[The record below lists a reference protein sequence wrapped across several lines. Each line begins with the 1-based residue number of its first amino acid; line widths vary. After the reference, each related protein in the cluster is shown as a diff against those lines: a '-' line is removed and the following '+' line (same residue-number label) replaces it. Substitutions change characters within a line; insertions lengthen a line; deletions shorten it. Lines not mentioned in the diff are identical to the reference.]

1 MFFLGGGLLSRV
13 LQMQKEHKQREERS
27 SDESEMQTRGRNT
40 SETVN
45 RAMLISQL
53 LFKVRQ
59 TEVAAKPL
67 FASGHTSAKWDEFK
81 KESDGLIG
89 ELQKASTYNFEM
101 WRRDVLEALDGD
113 GDEKIALDKNAKVM
127 SFDRK
132 EGGRLQV
139 HYSERLVTL
148 LKEARQ
154 LSALGCRIPKEVDE
168 ALSTAEKFYQNA
180 MKLKQAATFYNTIG
194 DQMLDCQQGMLVD
207 EAVEFEQVI
216 NSQKKTQ
223 DGKHISWNNTTQLKE
238 YTNTLHR

>member
-1 MFFLGGGLLSRV
+1 MAS
-13 LQMQKEHKQREERS
+13 QIQQEHNQREGRS
-27 SDESEMQTRGRNT
+27 SDMSDVQTRGRNT

-45 RAMLISQL
+45 RVMLISQL

-59 TEVAAKPL
+59 TKVAAEPL
-67 FASGHTSAKWDEFK
+67 FAVGQLSSKWQKFNE
-81 KESDGLIG
+81 ESDGLVSD
-89 ELQKASTYNFEM
+89 LQKASAKNFDD
-101 WRRDVLEALDGD
+101 WRRDILEALDGD
-113 GDEKIALDKNAKVM
+113 GSEMIALDKNAKVM
-127 SFDRK
+127 SFDQK

-139 HYSERLVTL
+139 HYSERLVSL

-194 DQMLDCQQGMLVD
+194 DQMLDCQKGMLVD

-223 DGKHISWNNTTQLKE
+223 DGKHISWNNATQLKD